1 MSHLDRQQVFPEAE
15 LPDAAALIAEGR
27 SMAKEVTVGRSPFLE
42 KYEVPCEIAYKK
54 KCTEEGRVM
63 MHAQIG
69 FREAA
74 KSQRAWAEIWEALDK
89 AGHRVDRYG
98 ICLD

>member
-1 MSHLDRQQVFPEAE
+1 MSHLNRQQVFPEAE

-63 MHAQIG
+63 MHA
-69 FREAA
+69 
-74 KSQRAWAEIWEALDK
+74 
-89 AGHRVDRYG
+89 DRLPRSG
-98 ICLD
+98 

>member
-1 MSHLDRQQVFPEAE
+1 
-15 LPDAAALIAEGR
+15 
-27 SMAKEVTVGRSPFLE
+27 
-42 KYEVPCEIAYKK
+42 
-54 KCTEEGRVM
+54 M

-69 FREAA
+69 FREPA

-98 ICLD
+98 ICLDWSMGYPRAKRRQHAARHRPHHARHRGLDRARPARRQLPRISATS